1 MISMRNFKALAL
13 GAVFASFALGNA
25 QAGTIAASTILQ
37 DFNTV
42 IFGNAT
48 TSADIEGAAVVGGNF
63 NAATMY
69 INPTQSPAAGYNALT
84 VYGNQTGNLNI
95 NNSGNAYVAG
105 SHQTINFNGG
115 GFSYTAP
122 PNTIADFQTSLNA
135 LSTQLSQL
143 AATSTT
149 PVGTNNVPFQAV
161 AGANG
166 VAVFTISASQL
177 SAFASYSMNFGSA
190 TTIIVNV
197 TGTGTINVNGN
208 DQSGTTGA
216 NNIIWNFYQA
226 SQVNLGTQIGGT
238 VLAVNANVTNSNQI
252 DGGLFANSWNGTG
265 ELHSWGFTGTLP
277 GGGTTVATPEP
288 ASMTLLGAGLAGL
301 GLVRRRRARR
311 AA

>member
-1 MISMRNFKALAL
+1 MRYIKALAL
-13 GAVFASFALGNA
+13 GAVFLSVLAGNA

-48 TSADIEGAAVVGGNF
+48 TGADIEGAAVVGGNF
-63 NAATMY
+63 NGATMY
-69 INPTQSPAAGYNALT
+69 NNPTQSPAAGYNALT

-95 NNSGNAYVAG
+95 NNSGSAYVGG
-105 SHQTINFNGG
+105 SHQTVNFNGSGG

-122 PNTIADFQTSLNA
+122 PNTIADFQSSLNA

-166 VAVFTISASQL
+166 VAVFTISAAQL

-197 TGTGTINVNGN
+197 TGTGTINLSGN
-208 DQSGTTGA
+208 DLSGAAGA

-226 SQVNLGTQIGGT
+226 SQVNLGTLIGGT
-238 VLAVNANVTNSNQI
+238 VLAVNANVTNQNQI
-252 DGGLFANSWNGTG
+252 DGGLFAASWNGTG
-265 ELHSWGFTGTLP
+265 ELHSYGFTGTLP
-277 GGGTTVATPEP
+277 GGTVATPEP
-288 ASMTLLGAGLAGL
+288 ASLTLLGAGLAGL
-301 GLVRRRRARR
+301 GFVRRRRARK